1 MWIMDNGVCREMTA
15 EEEQI
20 FINAH
25 KDQPESPDLY
35 PNANESD
42 YIDALNTLGV
52 NTNEEN

>member
-1 MWIMDNGVCREMTA
+1 MKIMDNGICRDMTA

-25 KDQPESPDLY
+25 TDQPESPDMD
-35 PNANESD
+35 PEAHESD